1 MEADGIHTR
10 IEGEGS
16 PTLILVHGFGCAQ
29 EDWNAVLP
37 LLAGNHRCVTLDLP
51 GHGRSAPSE
60 PTIARL
66 AQSVNAVRRRHAE
79 CRTVLVGHSL
89 GAKIIREAYLQD
101 PAGIAGLVLID
112 GAFYQGDCDALAEK
126 MRMQIAE
133 LGFRA
138 FAIEHFS
145 RMFDA
150 RFPARLRETML
161 ARVAAQD
168 PDFARPLYL
177 DAIRFDA
184 KRSLETLAAITAPIL
199 VLQSTAV
206 ALPHG
211 RQSLREGAVTPL
223 MRAVCEQ
230 TPHGTARIVPD
241 CGHFTMI
248 DAPDSV
254 ASEIEAFVA
263 GLI

>member
-1 MEADGIHTR
+1 MEVDGIHTR
-10 IEGEGS
+10 IEGEGT
-16 PTLILVHGFGCAQ
+16 PALILVHGFSCAL
-29 EDWNAVLP
+29 EDWDLVLP
-37 LLAGNHRCVTLDLP
+37 HLATRHRCVALDLP
-51 GHGRSAPSE
+51 GHGRSRPSE

-66 AQSVNAVRRRHAE
+66 AQSVNTVRHRHAKG
-79 CRTVLVGHSL
+79 RAVLVGHSL
-89 GAKIIREAYLQD
+89 GAKIVREAYLQD
-101 PAGIAGLVLID
+101 PTGIAGLVLID
-112 GAFYQGDCDALAEK
+112 GAFYQGDCDALAEN
-126 MRMQIAE
+126 MRTQIAE
-133 LGFRA
+133 LGFRT
-138 FAIEHFS
+138 FALEHFS

-150 RFPARLRETML
+150 RFPAHLREAML

-168 PDFARPLYL
+168 ADFALPLYL

-184 KRSLETLAAITAPIL
+184 ERSLETLAAIKVPIL
-199 VLQSTAV
+199 ALQSTAV

-230 TPHGTARIVPD
+230 TPQGTAKIIPD

-248 DAPDSV
+248 DAPDRV